1 MEFDAIGSWRWSTID
16 RSTESETT
24 PWPPAGSCG
33 QWRPTWGADDEE
45 MAHLYQVGLLTQ
57 RAHGL
62 IPSESNL
69 RCSPKL
75 CFGTE
80 MTPPPDSWLLR
91 CDRLS
96 KVHQSIRTS
105 RSPSSIERPLHKVRR
120 PIRKPGTTRYQVR
133 SHRVYRVFRSI
144 LSHLH
149 SHSSVQ
155 PSADWDKKLGK
166 TR

>member
-80 MTPPPDSWLLR
+80 MTPPPIPDFYDATDYQKFINQYGR
-91 CDRLS
+91 HDRRL
-96 KVHQSIRTS
+96 
-105 RSPSSIERPLHKVRR
+105 PSSGHFIKSDGRSENPVQLGTKYARIEF
-120 PIRKPGTTRYQVR
+120 TEFFARY
-133 SHRVYRVFRSI
+133 
-144 LSHLH
+144 
-149 SHSSVQ
+149 
-155 PSADWDKKLGK
+155 
-166 TR
+166 